1 MGFTIFN
8 GTPLKL
14 GLETLVEVMYP
25 RYITT
30 INITGL
36 SPGIGKEGSISMDVL
51 LRGLCE
57 QQIDDTLGETL
68 SEEYFS
74 LFHELDISEES
85 RRCFL
90 MGYIAGRTRS
100 RLNSSSLA
108 MYGRP
113 LEGEEIDLF
122 AEIIGR
128 RMDGIL
134 DRVLNDEIVKYA
146 KIESVVEE
154 PQPEAITEQEENLD
168 EEELEEIPL
177 KTVATIGNL
186 EVEEER
192 FSFKISGR
200 KKATPTILGIP
211 VSG

>member
-1 MGFTIFN
+1 
-8 GTPLKL
+8 
-14 GLETLVEVMYP
+14 
-25 RYITT
+25 
-30 INITGL
+30 
-36 SPGIGKEGSISMDVL
+36 MDVL

-68 SEEYFS
+68 SEEYSS

-128 RMDGIL
+128 RMEDIL
-134 DRVLNDEIVKYA
+134 DRVLNDEIEKYA
-146 KIESVVEE
+146 KMESVVEE
-154 PQPEAITEQEENLD
+154 PQPEAITEEKENL
-168 EEELEEIPL
+168 EEEMEEIPL

-186 EVEEER
+186 EVEEEK